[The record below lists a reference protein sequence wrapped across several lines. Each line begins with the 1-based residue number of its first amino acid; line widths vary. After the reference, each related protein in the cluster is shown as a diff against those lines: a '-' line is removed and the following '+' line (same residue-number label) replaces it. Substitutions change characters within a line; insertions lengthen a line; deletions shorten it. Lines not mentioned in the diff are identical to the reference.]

1 MRALVLTGI
10 LALAACKP
18 PPTDADIL
26 RDMPEAE
33 PTFASEPMPSP
44 DTEGAMWVPSPLD
57 EARII
62 YGIPGQPALV
72 ALECLRDESPVARL
86 RITRLAAADEGAGAL
101 LAMVGNGHIGRVAVD
116 ATEVGGRNVWRGEA
130 LASDLVWEPLG
141 GPRALTLTVPG
152 AGMVEINPSTLPGRF
167 VEACRTGDEIG
178 EAPEDGPEF
187 EAESELAPVP

>member
-1 MRALVLTGI
+1 
-10 LALAACKP
+10 
-18 PPTDADIL
+18 
-26 RDMPEAE
+26 
-33 PTFASEPMPSP
+33 
-44 DTEGAMWVPSPLD
+44 
-57 EARII
+57 
-62 YGIPGQPALV
+62 
-72 ALECLRDESPVARL
+72 
-86 RITRLAAADEGAGAL
+86 
-101 LAMVGNGHIGRVAVD
+101 MVGNGHIGRIAVD

-141 GPRALTLTVPG
+141 GRRALTLTVPG